1 MIRFDHLKL
10 RKAVC
15 LLLDH
20 KYGAGRAEHVRDAI
34 RKLPKRRSFLR
45 ALKPL
50 DELMNVAEQRPTV
63 ALEILYLADL
73 RREKLHKEQRDATPD
88 ITRRRDVLSRNA
100 ILYRKRQRD
109 AVQTEEIRLGRKL
122 TEGETAELL
131 ERKKASWKAGFAK
144 FKNEHPELKHQDALS
159 AYATMLNEKTEQA
172 LERAKA
178 TGPNR
183 KLSDPALRA
192 LRKRMK

>member
-1 MIRFDHLKL
+1 MIRFDPLKL
-10 RKAVC
+10 RQAVC

-20 KYGAGRAEHVRDAI
+20 RFGPGRAEHVRDAI
-34 RKLPKRRSFLR
+34 RKLPKRRSFQR

-50 DELMNVAEQRPTV
+50 DELMHVAEQRPSV
-63 ALEILYLADL
+63 ALDILYLADI
-73 RREKLHKEQRDATPD
+73 RREKLHKEQRAATPFL
-88 ITRRRDVLSRNA
+88 TRRRDVLARNTA
-100 ILYRKRQRD
+100 LYRKRQHD

-122 TEGETAELL
+122 TEEETAELL

-144 FKNEHPELKHQDALS
+144 FKDEHPELKHQDALA

-172 LERAKA
+172 LERAKE

-183 KLSDPALRA
+183 KLSDPAFRA
-192 LRKRMK
+192 LRKKMR

>member
-10 RKAVC
+10 RQAVC

-122 TEGETAELL
+122 TEEETAELL

-178 TGPNR
+178 VGPNR

-192 LRKRMK
+192 LRKRSQ